1 MRTAVIFTD
10 LDGTL
15 LDHETYSFEQALPA
29 LELIRE
35 LDMPLVVCSSKT
47 RKEIEWYRKKLG
59 NSHPFVSENGG
70 GIFVPDGYFATLERF
85 ERIAETAG
93 DGHVMIRLGAPYREL
108 RRAVGELGKEGFAIK
123 GFGDMTTEEVS
134 AITGLIGEQAA
145 MARERDF
152 DEPFLFS
159 GDENSTGL
167 LHEAIRRKGLSFT
180 QGKFFHI
187 LGNSDKGKAVGIL
200 TELYRRKFGEITTI
214 ALGDSLNDL
223 PMLERVDHP
232 FLVKKPDGRHDPRI
246 DIPRLLKAEGIGP
259 AGWNLAITGLLEGWR
274 KDC

>member
-1 MRTAVIFTD
+1 MRTAIIFTD

-59 NSHPFVSENGG
+59 NNHPFVSENGG
-70 GIFVPDGYFATLERF
+70 GIFVPDGYFATLDRF

-93 DGHVMIRLGAPYREL
+93 DGYAMIRLGAPYPEL
-108 RRAVGELGKEGFAIK
+108 RRAVGELGKEGFVIT

-134 AITGLIGEQAA
+134 AITGLTGVQAA

-152 DEPFLFS
+152 DEPFLFN
-159 GDENSTGL
+159 GDEISAGK
-167 LHEAIRRKGLSFT
+167 LHEAILRKGFSLT
-180 QGKFFHI
+180 QGRFFHI
-187 LGNSDKGKAVGIL
+187 MGNSDKGRAVGIL
-200 TELYRRKFGEITTI
+200 VELYRREFGEITTI

-223 PMLERVDHP
+223 PMLERADHP
-232 FLVKKPDGRHDPRI
+232 VLVKKPDGGHDPRI
-246 DIPRLLKAEGIGP
+246 DLPRLVKAEGVGP
-259 AGWNLAITGLLEGWR
+259 VGWNLAITGLLEGWR